1 MIAIQMEPLQ
11 AREEV
16 YTHQLE
22 TLRQEIHVAMS
33 AISGNALGALE
44 DSLWRQEVLCASLN
58 RLLQSLQETKIGP
71 SALHRMQATTISL
84 HALNQTYAKLVQQSR
99 ASTDLMFSLCQNY
112 EDSFPRLLSHDT
124 AHSCSLEA

>member
-1 MIAIQMEPLQ
+1 MIDIQTEPLQ
-11 AREEV
+11 AREKV

-58 RLLQSLQETKIGP
+58 RVLQSLQGAKIGP
-71 SALHRMQATTISL
+71 SALHRMQATAASL
-84 HALNQTYAKLVQQSR
+84 HALNQTYANLVQQSR
-99 ASTDLMFSLCQNY
+99 ASTDLMYALCQNY
-112 EDSFPRLLSHDT
+112 KDSFPHLLHYDT
-124 AHSCSLEA
+124 AKSCSLKA